1 MPHTKEGL
9 VGKLIHKFFL
19 NLPYIATFFIG
30 LLLILNM
37 MFYKKEDIDYSD
49 VLLDRTFENVNE
61 IYINNEF
68 GKSFILKDPQRSRII
83 VQKKEGGDHNAN
95 VIKIDIL
102 K

>member
-1 MPHTKEGL
+1 MPHTKG
-9 VGKLIHKFFL
+9 GILIKIAHWIGV
-19 NLPYIATFFIG
+19 NIPYIATFFVGSLI
-30 LLLILNM
+30 ILNLVLH
-37 MFYKKEDIDYSD
+37 KKEDIEYTD
-49 VLLDRTFENVNE
+49 VLLDKTFENVNE

-83 VQKKEGGDHNAN
+83 VQKKDIGDHNTN